1 MIASC
6 ARFGSISKPA
16 NRASILLKE
25 EGVFMCRWCAWWCKY
40 VCFRWA
46 GDTWCVVGG
55 DPSGNKVSCQS
66 SWLPRCG
73 GVQGVHQ
80 HLVLK
85 HTHTILNSEDVTFYT
100 LVLNS
105 FLASSYIQVFQ
116 DGWIKMINVL
126 IYSCTAFSFCH
137 SAVMKGSDYVL
148 FVFAVRRCVF
158 YQHQALRRSLAPGS
172 CRTARWTPTTG
183 CHGNRF
189 VSFLQGQRG
198 SRGIW
203 VVQPR

>member
-1 MIASC
+1 MSC
-6 ARFGSISKPA
+6 VRYGSINKPA
-16 NRASILLKE
+16 NRASMLLKQ
-25 EGVFMCRWCAWWCKY
+25 EGVFMCRWCAWCKY
-40 VCFRWA
+40 ICFRWA
-46 GDTWCVVGG
+46 GDTRCVVGG

-73 GVQGVHQ
+73 GVQRVHQ

-85 HTHTILNSEDVTFYT
+85 HTHTMLNSEDVSTHCFST
-100 LVLNS
+100 
-105 FLASSYIQVFQ
+105 VF
-116 DGWIKMINVL
+116 WLPHISRLIKMICVL
-126 IYSCTAFSFCH
+126 IFICTAFSFCH

-148 FVFAVRRCVF
+148 FVFEVRRCVF
-158 YQHQALRRSLAPGS
+158 YQRQAPRRSSAPGS
-172 CRTARWTPTTG
+172 CRTARWTPNTG